1 MRRFLVLGGSSPR
14 RQVSDLRFY
23 EASGS
28 DRTDGFGSIGS
39 EPAGSG
45 SARAPA
51 RASLA
56 FEMSNGSDSES
67 EVSFDLGADLETST
81 ASCTADTE
89 DKVEL
94 RASKSGGSSASSAT
108 ENSRVD
114 RAVEQPSGEQY
125 TTRRIKEEK
134 RLRAEFDRHRERTLL
149 TMPSGKV
156 ECDICKKKPSVLRCF
171 DCRRDGCSLCE
182 ECHGQRHDEHSAFAH
197 VVEWKDESTGGYSR
211 GAQDGCEYFCK
222 PICRECG
229 RWYQDGQQAETK
241 MEKTLSTLHNGNVH
255 IIVVAWECP
264 GCSAIVGADAAD
276 YRCFAGNNDRWFEE
290 KLLQVLDDFDLACE
304 FNTTNNNFRKFCDI
318 RATRANSP
326 AAAPTKDCLANA
338 MRLYRAMRNEM
349 ATGELGYEGQEEGRV
364 DLLRCPCCKEGRRPL
379 RMNYDG
385 CFKLKQLATAESA
398 YGPPLSKTTPFGEI
412 SYTEEDK
419 SVEVAEFQKF
429 VRWYDA
435 RLDETNSKRR
445 RRRRTKGRGGWAGDA
460 NSNCGRIRAMEEQVR
475 CSLSLHDPLII
486 PS

>member
-14 RQVSDLRFY
+14 RQVSDLRLY

-211 GAQDGCEYFCK
+211 GAPDASYLFLVIFSYILFVLKHITHSGRDGWGEPQMPPQGAHARYSHALTST
-222 PICRECG
+222 PI
-229 RWYQDGQQAETK
+229 
-241 MEKTLSTLHNGNVH
+241 V
-255 IIVVAWECP
+255 
-264 GCSAIVGADAAD
+264 
-276 YRCFAGNNDRWFEE
+276 
-290 KLLQVLDDFDLACE
+290 
-304 FNTTNNNFRKFCDI
+304 
-318 RATRANSP
+318 
-326 AAAPTKDCLANA
+326 
-338 MRLYRAMRNEM
+338 
-349 ATGELGYEGQEEGRV
+349 
-364 DLLRCPCCKEGRRPL
+364 RCPYCPFCL
-379 RMNYDG
+379 F
-385 CFKLKQLATAESA
+385 CFLYLFPFRLATAVSWCF
-398 YGPPLSKTTPFGEI
+398 S
-412 SYTEEDK
+412 
-419 SVEVAEFQKF
+419 
-429 VRWYDA
+429 
-435 RLDETNSKRR
+435 
-445 RRRRTKGRGGWAGDA
+445 
-460 NSNCGRIRAMEEQVR
+460 
-475 CSLSLHDPLII
+475 
-486 PS
+486 

>member
-14 RQVSDLRFY
+14 RQVSDLRLY

-211 GAQDGCEYFCK
+211 GAPDGCEYFCK

-229 RWYQDGQQAETK
+229 RWYQDGHGRAVVLRRFAQKRVRLAEAAKSLAEGAGHAEGSAQAWAQFGVRA
-241 MEKTLSTLHNGNVH
+241 L
-255 IIVVAWECP
+255 
-264 GCSAIVGADAAD
+264 GALAK
-276 YRCFAGNNDRWFEE
+276 CENFEG
-290 KLLQVLDDFDLACE
+290 L
-304 FNTTNNNFRKFCDI
+304 I
-318 RATRANSP
+318 
-326 AAAPTKDCLANA
+326 CL
-338 MRLYRAMRNEM
+338 
-349 ATGELGYEGQEEGRV
+349 
-364 DLLRCPCCKEGRRPL
+364 
-379 RMNYDG
+379 
-385 CFKLKQLATAESA
+385 
-398 YGPPLSKTTPFGEI
+398 
-412 SYTEEDK
+412 
-419 SVEVAEFQKF
+419 
-429 VRWYDA
+429 
-435 RLDETNSKRR
+435 
-445 RRRRTKGRGGWAGDA
+445 
-460 NSNCGRIRAMEEQVR
+460 
-475 CSLSLHDPLII
+475 
-486 PS
+486 